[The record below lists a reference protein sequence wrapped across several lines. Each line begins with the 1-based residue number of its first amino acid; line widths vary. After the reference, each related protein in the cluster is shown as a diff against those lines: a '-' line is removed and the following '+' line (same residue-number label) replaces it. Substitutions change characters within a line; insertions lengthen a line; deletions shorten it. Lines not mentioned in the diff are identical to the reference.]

1 MSFLQAFVVG
11 VLMTVPSLAL
21 AHALSR
27 PRALDVLAI
36 QLGAIA
42 AVYAGASLAEGGL
55 AVNVA
60 EITVVFVFLG
70 ITLIGLWISPP
81 VLAAGYFAHGAWD
94 VLHHWG
100 LIPTLLPDWYAP
112 FCLGYDWVVGAY
124 IAVAIVRRSSP

>member
-11 VLMTVPSLAL
+11 VLMTVPALAL
-21 AHALSR
+21 AYALSR
-27 PRALDVLAI
+27 QRALDVLAI

-42 AVYAGASLAEGGL
+42 AVYAGASLAAGGL

-81 VLAAGYFAHGAWD
+81 VLAGGYFAHGLWD

-112 FCLGYDWVVGAY
+112 FCLGYDWVVGAF